1 MGIAEKVAP
10 AQALT
15 KNRFIVIY
23 GAPGVGKTCLA
34 ASGPEALVMDY
45 EKGGVASLLQVP
57 GLENVMTIRFNKV
70 EDIDDVIKEHRAG
83 KISFRTYVLDS
94 VSELQKIDLD
104 RIETSGQ
111 GSKDFRQDAKL
122 SNTKIRRRLLEM
134 KDLAVNIVVTCH
146 AILSTDELTSLET
159 VRPAVTPGLAGS
171 LLAMAD
177 LLCYLEVDSKGNRKV
192 TTTPTRRIQAK
203 NRMGLPQVIENPTW
217 ELITGVKTNA

>member
-1 MGIAEKVAP
+1 MGIAEKAAP
-10 AQALT
+10 AQALP
-15 KNRFIVIY
+15 KSRFIVLY
-23 GAPGVGKTCLA
+23 GEPGVGKTCLA
-34 ASGPEALVMDY
+34 ASGPESLVMDF

-83 KISFRTYVLDS
+83 KISFQTYVVDS

-104 RIETSGQ
+104 RIEDSGA

-122 SNTKIRRRLLEM
+122 SNNKIRRRLLEL
-134 KDLAVNIVVTCH
+134 KDLHVNVVVTCH
-146 AILSTDELTSLET
+146 AIVSQNEITSLDN
-159 VRPAVTPGLAGS
+159 VRPAVTPGLSGS

-177 LLCYLEVDSKGNRKV
+177 LLGYLEVDSKGNRKV

-217 ELITGVKTNA
+217 ALITGAKS